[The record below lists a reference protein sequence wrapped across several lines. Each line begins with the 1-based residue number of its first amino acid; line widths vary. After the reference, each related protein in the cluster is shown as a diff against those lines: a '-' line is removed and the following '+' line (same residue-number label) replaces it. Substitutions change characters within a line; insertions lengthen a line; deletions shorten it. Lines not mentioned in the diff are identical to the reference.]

1 MNQINVLQRSM
12 HASGRVQIF
21 NSGFSDL
28 TVLIST
34 IALSSVLTA
43 VILFTELVLKLSNGI
58 QVLPPLPI
66 FIYLGAQEEDVNMT
80 VAWNLISRHISSS
93 LLVTALLVYKILK
106 MR

>member
-43 VILFTELVLKLSNGI
+43 VILFTALVLTLSDGI
-58 QVLPPLPI
+58 QVLPSLPI
-66 FIYLGAQEEDVNMT
+66 LIYLGAQEEDVHMT
-80 VAWNLISRHISSS
+80 AAWNIISHHISIS

-106 MR
+106 IR